1 MRLKVNY
8 IDSDI
13 VLNHENILSIEIENK
28 NIFYKLVN
36 DLLLIGF
43 GELVDNISFYNE
55 SNVKINMNNKIS
67 IIVDYF
73 NFNFDAKKYASE
85 INKLVL
91 KNIDEKSR
99 QDIITNYT
107 KISNNLRK
115 ILNEIDLPLQIVNDF
130 NLEDL
135 LKFIKISVNK
145 FGDLL
150 ENLFLIIDLEK
161 ILRIKDIIIF
171 VNLKQFLSKNELEE
185 LYKYAIY
192 NNVNILLID
201 SQTYG
206 ACISNEKKLII
217 DCDLDEF
224 IL

>member
-13 VLNHENILSIEIENK
+13 VLNQENILSIEIENK
-28 NIFYKLVN
+28 NIFYKLLN
-36 DLLLIGF
+36 DLLLISL

-55 SNVKINMNNKIS
+55 SNTEINMNNKIS
-67 IIVDYF
+67 IIIDYF
-73 NFNFDAKKYASE
+73 NFNFDVKKYTSE

-91 KNIDEKSR
+91 KNIDEKLR
-99 QDIITNYT
+99 QDIITNYN

-145 FGDLL
+145 FEDLL

-206 ACISNEKKLII
+206 A
-217 DCDLDEF
+217 
-224 IL
+224 

>member
-13 VLNHENILSIEIENK
+13 VLNQENILSIEIENK

-36 DLLLIGF
+36 DLLLISL

-55 SNVKINMNNKIS
+55 SNIEINMNNKIS
-67 IIVDYF
+67 IIIDYF
-73 NFNFDAKKYASE
+73 NFNFDVKKYTSE

-91 KNIDEKSR
+91 KNIDEKLR
-99 QDIITNYT
+99 QDIITNYN

-145 FGDLL
+145 FEDLL